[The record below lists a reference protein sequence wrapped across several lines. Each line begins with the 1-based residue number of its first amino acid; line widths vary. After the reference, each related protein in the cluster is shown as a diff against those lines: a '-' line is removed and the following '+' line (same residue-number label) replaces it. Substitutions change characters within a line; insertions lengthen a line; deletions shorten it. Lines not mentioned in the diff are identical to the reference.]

1 MDGIPGAQDSV
12 RHEHPGGVEERR
24 VEVDLMQ
31 TGKLTASLR
40 HGWGTTRLDGPN
52 GQLAE
57 RLAALRTL
65 RRHAGTPGFTPSLSR
80 CGYITH
86 MTANHFVYRL
96 IPPRPTFAADMN
108 DTEQAIMGE
117 HAAYWTDLFERGEVV
132 VFGVVLDREGAW
144 GLAVLEA
151 ETEDDVRAIA
161 SNDPAVRTNMCTF
174 EIGVMPDPSV
184 RPR

>member
-1 MDGIPGAQDSV
+1 
-12 RHEHPGGVEERR
+12 
-24 VEVDLMQ
+24 
-31 TGKLTASLR
+31 
-40 HGWGTTRLDGPN
+40 
-52 GQLAE
+52 
-57 RLAALRTL
+57 
-65 RRHAGTPGFTPSLSR
+65 
-80 CGYITH
+80 

-108 DTEQAIMGE
+108 DAEQATMGE

-132 VFGVVLDREGAW
+132 VYGVVLEREGAW